1 MAPSIPYCPQLKQLA
16 ADFGYPLTFLIR
28 NNPNDCCPPDTA
40 DPGVICNAYGG
51 SGTQVLG
58 LKWTPTGTKLTGNF
72 NNANWAYLTDLTTID
87 MSNQNLSGSL
97 PSFITSNTK
106 LTSVKIQ
113 GNKITGSLPSFPGL
127 LVSGNY
133 SNNLFSGDIPSM
145 PGTTTSLD
153 LSNNEFTGSLSGI
166 SGSMVTFDVSNNK
179 LTGIGGFPGSL
190 TSVDISGNRFTGAI
204 PILPTNMIN
213 FVANNNQFTSGTP
226 TSFSNNLITFIANNN
241 SLTGSL
247 PVSLNRVT
255 TLDVSFNLL
264 SGVVPAVPSGVLLL
278 KLQNNQFSSVGLLSA
293 SLSTTSCDI
302 SSNLFY
308 SWSAPS
314 WVGKCLMNNLLTTTN
329 LRTTTTTKAAT
340 NLAKTTTQATKTI
353 SINQV
358 VTTINTSL
366 NTLPLSNW
374 NTLADLPTTMVLID
388 SILEFPTTMPIETI
402 DPRVYDLSRL
412 SNSNTFT
419 NSNTGEQ
426 PIATQIITTVF
437 LADASLFSPI
447 ALIIIIFLL
456 TIIIA
461 GCSIEICLRQTKTKS
476 GDARSFFSRNTRKD
490 IRDAWKSFIPV
501 PSRRNSKTTTIATTM
516 SEKTFYKRQ
525 AREIN

>member
-1 MAPSIPYCPQLKQLA
+1 MSNPSYCPQIIQLA
-16 ADFGYPLTFLIR
+16 EDFGYNLTFGGSSL
-28 NNPNDCCPPDTA
+28 DCCPLPPYN
-40 DPGVICNAYGG
+40 DPGVICDTYGPG
-51 SGTQVLG
+51 AKKVLE
-58 LKWTPTGTKLTGNF
+58 LNWTPTGKLLTGNF
-72 NNANWAYLTDLTTID
+72 NNPNWAAIDELLTID
-87 MSNQNLSGSL
+87 MSNQNLNGTMYDF
-97 PSFITSNTK
+97 PSNSRLKYFQ
-106 LTSVKIQ
+106 IQ
-113 GNKITGSLPSFPGL
+113 GNRIGGTISLFSNSMIN
-127 LVSGNY
+127 VDY
-133 SNNLFSGDIPSM
+133 SNNLITGTIPASF
-145 PGTTTSLD
+145 PGSVRIVNLNYN
-153 LSNNEFTGSLSGI
+153 LITGTIPTNL
-166 SGSMVTFDVSNNK
+166 
-179 LTGIGGFPGSL
+179 GSL
-190 TSVDISGNRFTGAI
+190 TSLNVGNNQLGGAI
-204 PILPTNMIN
+204 PSNLGNLIMFN
-213 FVANNNQFTSGTP
+213 FANNQLGGTFP
-226 TSFSNNLITFIANNN
+226 TSFSNNLITVIANNN

-525 AREIN
+525 ATEIN